1 MPAQPSAYNARMRV
15 LLQRVSRAAVTVEC
29 ERVAE
34 IERGFLAL
42 VGVGHDDTAEA
53 AAKLAAKTA
62 KLRVFEDAAGLMNL
76 ALGDVG
82 GAVLAVSQFTLYADT
97 RKGNRPSFTDAAA
110 ADVGETVYGAY
121 VEALRAAG
129 VPVQTGVFGAH
140 MQVDLVNDGPVTILL
155 EG

>member
-1 MPAQPSAYNARMRV
+1 MRV
-15 LLQRVSRAAVTVEC
+15 LLQRVRRASVTVEC

-42 VGVGHDDTAEA
+42 VGVGRGDTEVT

-62 KLRVFEDAAGLMNL
+62 RLRVFEDDAGLMNL

-110 ADVGETVYGAY
+110 PGVGEAVYGAY
-121 VEALRAAG
+121 VDALRAAG
-129 VPVQTGVFGAH
+129 LPVETGIFGAH
-140 MQVDLVNDGPVTILL
+140 MQVELVNDGPVTILL

>member
-1 MPAQPSAYNARMRV
+1 MRV
-15 LLQRVSRAAVTVEC
+15 LLQRVSHASVTVGC

-42 VGVGHDDTAEA
+42 VGVGHDDTPEVA
-53 AAKLAAKTA
+53 ARLAAKTA
-62 KLRVFEDAAGLMNL
+62 KLRVFEDGAGLMNL

-97 RKGNRPSFTDAAA
+97 RKGNRPSFTDAAPP
-110 ADVGETVYGAY
+110 DVGEAVYGAY
-121 VEALRAAG
+121 VEALRAAD
-129 VPVQTGVFGAH
+129 VPVQTGIFGAH
-140 MQVDLVNDGPVTILL
+140 MHVDLVNDGPVTILL

>member
-1 MPAQPSAYNARMRV
+1 MRV
-15 LLQRVSRAAVTVEC
+15 LLQRVRRASVTVDGEH
-29 ERVAE
+29 VAE

-42 VGVGHDDTAEA
+42 VGVGHGDTAEG

-62 KLRVFEDAAGLMNL
+62 KLRVFEDDAGLMNL
-76 ALGDVG
+76 ALGEVG

-97 RKGNRPSFTDAAA
+97 RKGNRPSFTDAAPP
-110 ADVGETVYGAY
+110 DVGEAVYGAY

-129 VPVQTGVFGAH
+129 VPVETGIFGAH
-140 MQVDLVNDGPVTILL
+140 MQLDLVNDGPVTVLL

>member
-1 MPAQPSAYNARMRV
+1 MRV
-15 LLQRVSRAAVTVEC
+15 LLQRVSRATVTVEC

-34 IERGFLAL
+34 IGCGFVAL
-42 VGVGHDDTAEA
+42 VGVGHGDTAEA
-53 AAKLAAKTA
+53 ATKLAAKTA
-62 KLRVFEDAAGLMNL
+62 KLRVFEDDGGLLNL

-82 GAVLAVSQFTLYADT
+82 GAVLAVPQFTLYADT

-110 ADVGETVYGAY
+110 PDVGEAVYGAY

-129 VPVQTGVFGAH
+129 VPVQTGIFGAH
-140 MQVDLVNDGPVTILL
+140 LHVDLVNDGPVTILL